1 MVSNGKRVLGEIRDK
16 RAAKSARTNGL
27 SVRESLHKVELP
39 PGWHI
44 AHSEAS
50 LTFRPNA
57 SPTPSLKIHLTGPP
71 YMVDIDRRE
80 KGRKI
85 VSTRETI
92 VDPANVHGWVQDW
105 LDYLYKN
112 YKEAA

>member
-1 MVSNGKRVLGEIRDK
+1 
-16 RAAKSARTNGL
+16 
-27 SVRESLHKVELP
+27 
-39 PGWHI
+39 
-44 AHSEAS
+44 
-50 LTFRPNA
+50 
-57 SPTPSLKIHLTGPP
+57 
-71 YMVDIDRRE
+71 MVDIDRRE